1 MLFGVGV
8 VPSPC
13 FGYFDDSMRRG
24 GEILV
29 FEMRCDEMNTARVLM
44 LSLCLPAQSLGAG
57 WVLRSRLANQFGITP
72 AKS

>member
-1 MLFGVGV
+1 
-8 VPSPC
+8 
-13 FGYFDDSMRRG
+13 MRRG